1 MNNQTLA
8 KETLAPTIPWYKEL
22 NGYHWLVFTI
32 CTLGW
37 TFDCMDQ
44 QLFTFARASAM
55 AELMSMESTSDTTI
69 RYATLATS
77 IMLIGWATGGIIF
90 GILGDKFG
98 RVKIMFFT
106 ILAYSL
112 LTGLNAFAVSI
123 WDFMII
129 RFLAGIGIGGQ
140 FAVGTAL
147 LAETMPQRAR
157 PYALG
162 IMQVVAGFGNVSAAL
177 IAMTFNEMFAA
188 GMITWSPWRCVFLF
202 GSIPAVLAYFVARY
216 LREPESW
223 LVSVRAG
230 RDKVGSLR
238 ELFGNPMLRKHV
250 VLGMILAATGV
261 IGGWGIGMFSMELAG
276 KIGARIALETREYQ
290 QIEADAL
297 ARHNV
302 ARETTDEIPLEIR
315 AEIEAEQ
322 LKILR
327 RAADKWR
334 TRNLLIYNFGAIA
347 GLFSFTIAA
356 VYWGR
361 RISFTVFMS
370 GCILFTVTTF
380 LFFNSLLTQWTLVP
394 LMGFF
399 IISLS
404 GGYTIYFPELFPTR
418 LRSTGV
424 SFCYNVGRYLAAC
437 GPLAL
442 GGLTAFFAGHATAE
456 DSTLPLRYAGVT
468 MCSVFIIGITTVWF
482 LPETKGKPLPE

>member
-1 MNNQTLA
+1 MNDQSFTKPL
-8 KETLAPTIPWYKEL
+8 IPWYKEL
-22 NGYHWLVFTI
+22 SVYQWIVFTI

-44 QLFTFARASAM
+44 QLFTFARASAL
-55 AELMSMESTSDTTI
+55 AELMSIESTSDTTI

-77 IMLIGWATGGIIF
+77 IMLLGWATGGILF
-90 GILGDKFG
+90 GIAGDKFG
-98 RVKIMFFT
+98 RVRTMFFT
-106 ILAYSL
+106 ILAYSI
-112 LTGLNAFAVSI
+112 LTGLNAFSVTV

-129 RFLAGIGIGGQ
+129 RFLAGVGIGGQ

-147 LAETMPQRAR
+147 LAETIPARTR

-188 GMITWSPWRCVFLF
+188 GIITWSPWRCVFLL
-202 GSIPAVLAYFVARY
+202 GSVPAVLAYFIARY
-216 LREPESW
+216 LKEPESW
-223 LVSVRAG
+223 LVSVREG

-238 ELFGNPMLRKHV
+238 ELFGSPTLRKHV

-276 KIGARIALETREYQ
+276 KIGARIASESPEYQ
-290 QIEADAL
+290 QIEVSVL

-302 ARETTDEIPLEIR
+302 IKQATDELPPAIL
-315 AEIEAEQ
+315 ADIEEE
-322 LKILR
+322 KRNMLR
-327 RAADKWR
+327 RTADQWR

-361 RISFTVFMS
+361 RISFTIFMS
-370 GCILFTVTTF
+370 GCILFTAMSF
-380 LFFNSLLTQWTLVP
+380 LFLNGLWTQWILVP

-399 IISLS
+399 LISLS

-442 GGLTAFFAGHATAE
+442 GGLTASFAGYATPE

-468 MCSVFIIGITTVWF
+468 MCSVFIIGIATVWF
-482 LPETKGKPLPE
+482 LPETKGKSLPE

>member
-1 MNNQTLA
+1 MNDPALT
-8 KETLAPTIPWYKEL
+8 KELPASAIPWYKEL
-22 NGYHWLVFTI
+22 NPYHWVVFI
-32 CTLGW
+32 VCTLGW

-44 QLFTFARASAM
+44 QLFTFARASAL
-55 AELMSMESTSDTTI
+55 AELMSIESTSDTTL

-77 IMLIGWATGGIIF
+77 IMLLGWATGGIIF
-90 GILGDKFG
+90 GVLGDKFG
-98 RVKIMFFT
+98 RVRIMFFT
-106 ILAYSL
+106 ILSYSL
-112 LTGLNAFAVSI
+112 LTGASAFAVSI

-129 RFLAGIGIGGQ
+129 RFFAGVGIGGQ

-147 LAETMPQRAR
+147 LAETMPARAR

-162 IMQVVAGFGNVSAAL
+162 MMQVIAGFGNVSAAL
-177 IAMTFNEMFAA
+177 VAMTFNEMFAA
-188 GMITWSPWRCVFLF
+188 GIITWSPWRCVFLF
-202 GSIPAVLAYFVARY
+202 GSIPAVLVYFIVRY
-216 LREPESW
+216 LREPEAW
-223 LVSVRAG
+223 LASVSDG

-238 ELFGNPMLRKHV
+238 ELFGNPILRKHV

-276 KIGARIALETREYQ
+276 KVGAKIATETPEYQ
-290 QIEADAL
+290 QIEAAIL
-297 ARHNV
+297 SQYEAKKI
-302 ARETTDEIPLEIR
+302 TPEIKAKLEKV
-315 AEIEAEQ
+315 Q
-322 LKILR
+322 LNILR
-327 RAADKWR
+327 RAADQWR

-347 GLFSFTIAA
+347 GLFGFTVAA

-361 RISFTVFMS
+361 RISFTIFMS
-370 GCILFTVTTF
+370 GCIVFTSTAF
-380 LFFNSLLTQWTLVP
+380 LFLNSLWTQWTLVP

-424 SFCYNVGRYLAAC
+424 SFCYNVGRYLAAF

-442 GGLTAFFAGHATAE
+442 GGLTASFAGYATPE

-468 MCSVFIIGITTVWF
+468 MCSVFLIGIATVWF
-482 LPETKGKPLPE
+482 LPETKGKPLPD